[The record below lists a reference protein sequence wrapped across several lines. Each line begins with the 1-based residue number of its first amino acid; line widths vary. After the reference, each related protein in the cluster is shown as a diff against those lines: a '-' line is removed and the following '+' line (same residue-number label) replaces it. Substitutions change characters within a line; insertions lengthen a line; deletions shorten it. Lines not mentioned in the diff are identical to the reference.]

1 MIVVLADF
9 LNSGIRLT
17 TPILFAAIASMLS
30 ARAGI
35 LNLAIE
41 SKVLIGAFVGILVAA
56 GTGNTLL
63 GVVAAAAAGAAIG
76 AVMAAA
82 HRLGVDLVVLAI
94 GLNILMLQLTVFLM
108 RSFLGGVGTYKPDI
122 DPIAAVSVPVLSD
135 LPVAGN
141 LLSRLNWL
149 VYLAY
154 LLVPAIALWFRTRAG
169 RHLLAVGEA
178 PLAAASAGLKVGRSQ
193 VLTLIV
199 AGAIAGLGG
208 AFLSVGDLGLFT
220 RNMSADR
227 GWIGITAALLALNKP
242 AFLIPAAGVFG
253 LASAASI
260 RLQQFDVPANLTQF
274 IPQGAAFVALVLVGL
289 RSTSRGQ
296 VLRLWSNSSRIS
308 LALPRRRRT
317 VAVAPRPDAVAP
329 RPDAVAPRPDA
340 GVDPSDP
347 PADDTAPD
355 APRRSTLHH

>member
-1 MIVVLADF
+1 MIFFADF

-30 ARAGI
+30 ARAGV

-41 SKVLIGAFVGILVAA
+41 SKVLMGAFVGILVAA
-56 GTGNTLL
+56 TTGNTFV
-63 GVVAAAAAGAAIG
+63 GVLAAAAAGAVIG
-76 AVMAAA
+76 AIMAMA
-82 HRLGVDLVVLAI
+82 HLFGVDLVVLAI
-94 GLNILMLQLTVFLM
+94 GLNILVLQSTVFFM
-108 RSFLGGVGTYKPDI
+108 RSFLGGVGTYKPDV
-122 DPIAAVSVPVLSD
+122 DTVPAIVIPLLSD
-135 LPVAGN
+135 LPFVGN

-154 LLVPAIALWFRTRAG
+154 ILVALIAIWFRTRPG

-178 PLAAASAGLKVGRSQ
+178 PGAAASAGLKVGRTQ
-193 VLTLIV
+193 VLTLIA

-208 AFLSVGDLGLFT
+208 AYLSIGDLGLFT
-220 RNMSADR
+220 RNMSAER

-242 AFLIPAAGVFG
+242 AFLIPAAGIFG

-289 RSTSRGQ
+289 RAKSRGQ
-296 VLRLWSNSSRIS
+296 VTRLWVRSSRLS
-308 LALPRRRRT
+308 LRRKT
-317 VAVAPRPDAVAP
+317 HHPAP
-329 RPDAVAPRPDA
+329 
-340 GVDPSDP
+340 
-347 PADDTAPD
+347 T
-355 APRRSTLHH
+355 STSTEGENR